1 MIPTPWDKVKSIFQD
16 AAELPHA
23 KRAAFL
29 DSACANDPALRQEV
43 EKLLAQSDTDETQ
56 EIFTNRPQC
65 ALQINELLKG
75 RFRIIRF
82 VGKGGMGEVYEAADQ
97 ELGGHVALKTLRPE
111 LNEDPEFLSRF
122 RREVQLARQVTHPN
136 ICRVF
141 DVGHEI
147 RQGQGMAFLTM
158 EFLDGD
164 TLATLLRRR
173 GRLPLAE
180 ALPLVQQLAAGLTA
194 LHEKGII
201 HRDFKPGNVLVTQ
214 SSTGGPRAVISDFGL
229 ARAMEQE
236 PSSLSRAGQVLGTP
250 DYMAPEQLLGEP
262 VTSATDIYALGL
274 VMYEM
279 VTGAKAFPGGRP
291 LENAVQRVVEKPTP
305 PRSHSA
311 EISAEWNAVTLR
323 CLARKPADRPAS
335 AMDVVAALG
344 GQALP
349 PIPSGRRSWWPAAA
363 IIFLL
368 VAVLLLGLRLGGWI
382 GKSASRVNAQA
393 VVLLPWSVPGEQAE
407 LRVFA
412 LGLMETITS
421 RLSQF
426 EDAKSPLLVVAA
438 SEVRSQQAHTARDAL
453 QKFQATTA
461 VEGTIQAQGDR
472 VRLLLTLVDT
482 ARMIQVE
489 TITIEDTRA
498 NSWRLQDAA
507 VARLA
512 NVLNVR
518 LQPKF
523 AKDQEFT
530 LPVTPGAYEF
540 YLQARGYLQRSDQ
553 MLSLKSAETLLKRA
567 LELDPKFAL
576 AHSGLGETYVAQ
588 FQQTREPALMAQ
600 ALESGALGLSLNPNI
615 VETHISMGRIHL
627 ATGRYPEAQQDFEH
641 AIAVDSRS
649 NAAYQGLA
657 ESYSKQKDFARAEST
672 FKNAISLRPGDWTG
686 YKALALYHAGREEW
700 DKALDNLKRVIELSP
715 DNAQSYQNMGVVY
728 ARKGDLNQ
736 AQRMWE
742 KALQLDPNRVSTLS
756 NLAKAYFDKGNFE
769 KAIELYQR
777 AIKAGGRSFGAW
789 GQLGSSYLR
798 AGQAAKAKEAFL
810 QSVEILEQELMVNA
824 KDAKLHSSLAFYRA
838 LVGRTDFGAPLQRSM
853 QLEPASQDVLCRNAE
868 TYVIAGERTR
878 ALELMRKATNGCDT
892 ATHQSFYLKDLVPL
906 VGARPKSEPN
916 SKENPHAR

>member
-1 MIPTPWDKVKSIFQD
+1 MTPPPWDRLKSIFQ
-16 AAELPHA
+16 AAADLPPA
-23 KRAAFL
+23 ERAAFL
-29 DSACANDPALRQEV
+29 DSACATDAVMRHEV
-43 EKLLAQSDTDETQ
+43 EKLLAQAESDETQ
-56 EIFTNRPQC
+56 EIFTVRPQC
-65 ALQINELLKG
+65 VLEINEVLKG

-82 VGKGGMGEVYEAADQ
+82 VGKGGMGEVYEAADL

-111 LNEDPEFLSRF
+111 LNNDREFLSRF

-141 DVGHEI
+141 DVGHEV
-147 RQGQGMAFLTM
+147 RLGQGLAFLTM
-158 EFLDGD
+158 EFLDGE
-164 TLATLLRRR
+164 TLSTVLRRR
-173 GRLPLAE
+173 GRLTVAE
-180 ALPLVQQLAAGLTA
+180 ALPLVQQMAAGLGA
-194 LHEKGII
+194 LHDKGII

-229 ARAMEQE
+229 ARALEQE
-236 PSSLSRAGQVLGTP
+236 EASLSRAGQVLGTP

-262 VTSATDIYALGL
+262 ITAATDIYALGL

-279 VTGAKAFPGGRP
+279 VTGKKAFPGGRP
-291 LENAVQRVVEKPTP
+291 LENAVQRVVDKPTP
-305 PRSHSA
+305 LRSHSA

-323 CLARKPADRPAS
+323 CLARDPADRPAS
-335 AMDVVAALG
+335 AAAVVAALG

-349 PIPSGRRSWWPAAA
+349 PAKASRRLW
-363 IIFLL
+363 L
-368 VAVLLLGLRLGGWI
+368 VAVGIFLIILAASVWGLRLGGWL
-382 GKSASRVNAQA
+382 GKNGGGVNTQA
-393 VVLLPWSVPGEQAE
+393 VVLLPLTVPGEQAE

-426 EDAKSPLLVVAA
+426 EDSKSPLLVVAA
-438 SEVRSQQAHTARDAL
+438 SEVRSQQARTARDAQ

-523 AKDQEFT
+523 AKDQESM
-530 LPVTPGAYEF
+530 LPLKPGAYEF

-553 MLSLKSAETLLKRA
+553 MVSLRSAETLLKRA

-588 FQQTREPALMAQ
+588 YLQTHEPPLMAQ
-600 ALESGALGLSLNPNI
+600 ALESGAAGLALNPNT

-627 ATGRYPEAQQDFEH
+627 ATGRYPDAQQDFEH
-641 AIAVDSRS
+641 AIQVDSRS

-657 ESYSKQKDFARAEST
+657 EAYSKLNDFARAEAT
-672 FKNAISLRPGDWTG
+672 FRKAISLRPGDWTG
-686 YKALALYHAGREEW
+686 YKALALFHYGREEFDQSIENW
-700 DKALDNLKRVIELSP
+700 QRVIELSP
-715 DNAQSYQNMGVVY
+715 DNALGYNNMGSAY
-728 ARKGDLNQ
+728 GRKGDMDR
-736 AQRMWE
+736 AKSMWE
-742 KALQLDPNRVSTLS
+742 KALELDPQRAGTLS
-756 NLAKAYFDKGNFE
+756 NLGKAYFDKGQFD
-769 KAIELYQR
+769 KSIEMYQR
-777 AIKAGGRSFGAW
+777 AIKNGSRSYRAW
-789 GQLGSSYLR
+789 GQLGSASLR
-798 AGQAAKAKEAFL
+798 AGQTSKAQEAFGRAAG
-810 QSVEILEQELMVNA
+810 ILEEELLVNPN
-824 KDAKLHSSLAFYRA
+824 DAFVHSSLAFYRA
-838 LVGRTDFGAPLQRSM
+838 LLGRKDFTGPLQRSL
-853 QLEPASQDVLCRNAE
+853 QLAPGSAEILEQDAE
-868 TYVIAGERTR
+868 AYAAAGDQAR
-878 ALELMRKATNGCDT
+878 AIELMRKAKAAGNPIDRMR
-892 ATHQSFYLKDLVPL
+892 SSYYLKDLVSQIEAKAKP
-906 VGARPKSEPN
+906 
-916 SKENPHAR
+916 

>member
-1 MIPTPWDKVKSIFQD
+1 MTPTPWDKVKSIFQD
-16 AAELPHA
+16 AAELPPA

-29 DSACANDPALRQEV
+29 DSACANDAALRQEV
-43 EKLLAQSDTDETQ
+43 EKLLAQSESDETQ

-65 ALQINELLKG
+65 VLEINEVLKG
-75 RFRIIRF
+75 RFRILRF

-111 LNEDPEFLSRF
+111 LNADPEFLSRF

-147 RQGQGMAFLTM
+147 RQGHGMAFLTM

-180 ALPLVQQLAAGLTA
+180 ALPLVRQMAAGLTA

-201 HRDFKPGNVLVTQ
+201 HRDFKPGNVLVTL

-262 VTSATDIYALGL
+262 VTTATDIYALGL

-291 LENAVQRVVEKPTP
+291 LENAVQRVVEKPAP

-323 CLARKPADRPAS
+323 CLARDPADRPAS

-344 GQALP
+344 GQELP
-349 PIPSGRRSWWPAAA
+349 PIKSARRSWWPAAA

-382 GKSASRVNAQA
+382 GRNSSRVNTQA
-393 VVLLPWSVPGEQAE
+393 VVLLPLTVPGEQAE

-426 EDAKSPLLVVAA
+426 EDARSPLLVVAA
-438 SEVRSQQAHTARDAL
+438 SEVRSQQARTARDAL

-512 NVLNVR
+512 NILNVR

-523 AKDQEFT
+523 AKDQEST

-567 LELDPKFAL
+567 LEIDPKFAL
-576 AHSGLGETYVAQ
+576 SHSGLGETYVGQ
-588 FQQTREPALMAQ
+588 FQLTREPALMAQ

-627 ATGRYPEAQQDFEH
+627 ATGRYPEAQQDFER
-641 AIAVDSRS
+641 AIQVDTRS

-657 ESYSKQKDFARAEST
+657 EAYSRQKDFARAEAT
-672 FKNAISLRPGDWTG
+672 FRKAISLRPGDWTG
-686 YKALALYHAGREEW
+686 YKALALYHFGRQEFDQSIENW
-700 DKALDNLKRVIELSP
+700 KRVIDLSP
-715 DNAQSYQNMGVVY
+715 DNAQGYLNMGAAY
-728 ARKGDLNQ
+728 AVKGDLDQ
-736 AQRMWE
+736 AQRSFE
-742 KALQLDPNRVSTLS
+742 RALELDPGRVGTLS
-756 NLAKAYFDKGNFE
+756 NLGKVYFDKEQFA
-769 KAIELYQR
+769 KSIEMYQR
-777 AIKAGGRSFGAW
+777 AIKAGGRSYRAW
-789 GQLGSSYLR
+789 GQLGSASLR
-798 AGQAAKAKEAFL
+798 AGKPAKAQEAFGRATG
-810 QSVEILEQELMVNA
+810 ILEEELLVNPN
-824 KDAKLHSSLAFYRA
+824 DATMHSSLAFYRSLMA
-838 LVGRTDFGAPLQRSM
+838 RKDFLGPLQRSL
-853 QLEPASQDVLCRNAE
+853 QLAPTSPVVLSQNAE
-868 TYVIAGERTR
+868 TYAAAGDRANAVDLLRKAIAAGEPIQRLR
-878 ALELMRKATNGCDT
+878 S
-892 ATHQSFYLKDLVPL
+892 SFYLKDLV
-906 VGARPKSEPN
+906 SEIETKPQ
-916 SKENPHAR
+916 R